1 MMFRTELYHRFTVQ
15 QILIP
20 PKATLGIK
28 DSMEEVM
35 EKFDKTNA
43 DYLPVVDVNGQL
55 TGFVERTRLYS
66 MYRKTV
72 ADFSAE

>member
-1 MMFRTELYHRFTVQ
+1 
-15 QILIP
+15 
-20 PKATLGIK
+20 
-28 DSMEEVM
+28 MEEVM